1 MKEILL
7 YILLLGA
14 ALILPLEGTD
24 VGKLLPVELVQLDK
38 MGDTVVISTDAGATG
53 TGETVKAAIRDMEKT
68 AAGIVFL
75 DTADYLLV
83 TESAVEEVE
92 SIKEYLKPS
101 VRVCIQH
108 VEMNL
113 KEAAAYL
120 SVHRPEHQLRS
131 CQDPQSLQI
140 LMEESGK
147 VILK

>member
-1 MKEILL
+1 MKKILL

-14 ALILPLEGTD
+14 ALILPVEGTD

-53 TGETVKAAIRDMEKT
+53 TGATVKAAIRDMEKT

-83 TESAVEEVE
+83 TESAMEEVE
-92 SIKEYLKPS
+92 SIKEHLKPS

-113 KEAAAYL
+113 KDAAAYL
-120 SVHRPEHQLRS
+120 SVHKPEHQLRS

-140 LMEESGK
+140 LTEESGK

>member
-1 MKEILL
+1 MKKLLL

-14 ALILPLEGTD
+14 ALILPVEGTD

-83 TESAVEEVE
+83 TESAMEEVE
-92 SIKEYLKPS
+92 SIKEHLKPS

-113 KEAAAYL
+113 KDAAAYL

-140 LMEESGK
+140 LTEESGK

>member
-1 MKEILL
+1 MKKILL

-14 ALILPLEGTD
+14 ALILPVEGTD

-83 TESAVEEVE
+83 TESAMEEVE
-92 SIKEYLKPS
+92 SIKEHLKPS

-113 KEAAAYL
+113 KDAAAYL

-131 CQDPQSLQI
+131 CQDPRSLQM
-140 LMEESGK
+140 LTEESGK

>member
-1 MKEILL
+1 MKKILL

-83 TESAVEEVE
+83 TESAMEEVE
-92 SIKEYLKPS
+92 SIKEHLKPS

-113 KEAAAYL
+113 KDAAAYL
-120 SVHRPEHQLRS
+120 SVHKPEHQLRS

-140 LMEESGK
+140 LTEESGK

>member
-14 ALILPLEGTD
+14 ALILPVEGTD

-83 TESAVEEVE
+83 TESAMEEVE
-92 SIKEYLKPS
+92 SIKEHLKPS
-101 VRVCIQH
+101 VGVCIQH

-113 KEAAAYL
+113 KDAAAYL
-120 SVHRPEHQLRS
+120 SVHKPEHQLRS

-140 LMEESGK
+140 LTEESGK

>member
-1 MKEILL
+1 MKKILL

-14 ALILPLEGTD
+14 ALILPVEGTD

-83 TESAVEEVE
+83 TELAMEEVK
-92 SIKEYLKPS
+92 SIKEHLKPS

-113 KEAAAYL
+113 KDAAAYL

-140 LMEESGK
+140 LTEESGK

>member
-1 MKEILL
+1 MKKILL

-14 ALILPLEGTD
+14 ALILPVEGTD

-83 TESAVEEVE
+83 TESAMEEVE
-92 SIKEYLKPS
+92 SIKEHLKPS
-101 VRVCIQH
+101 VRVYIQH

-113 KEAAAYL
+113 KDAAAYL
-120 SVHRPEHQLRS
+120 SVHRPEHQVRS

-140 LMEESGK
+140 LTEESGK

>member
-14 ALILPLEGTD
+14 ALILPVEGTD

-83 TESAVEEVE
+83 TESAMEEVE
-92 SIKEYLKPS
+92 SIKEHLKPS
-101 VRVCIQH
+101 VRVCIQR

-113 KEAAAYL
+113 KDAAAYL

-140 LMEESGK
+140 LTEESGK

>member
-1 MKEILL
+1 MKKILL

-14 ALILPLEGTD
+14 ALILPVEGTD

-83 TESAVEEVE
+83 TESAMEEVE
-92 SIKEYLKPS
+92 SIKEHLKPS

-113 KEAAAYL
+113 KDAAAYL

>member
-14 ALILPLEGTD
+14 ALILPVEGTD

-83 TESAVEEVE
+83 TESAMEEVE
-92 SIKEYLKPS
+92 SIKEHLKPS

-113 KEAAAYL
+113 KDAAAYL

-140 LMEESGK
+140 LTEENGK

>member
-7 YILLLGA
+7 YTLLLGA
-14 ALILPLEGTD
+14 ALILPVEGTD

-83 TESAVEEVE
+83 TESAMEEVE
-92 SIKEYLKPS
+92 SIKEHLKPS

-113 KEAAAYL
+113 KDAAAYL
-120 SVHRPEHQLRS
+120 SVHKPEHQLRS

-140 LMEESGK
+140 LTEESGK

>member
-14 ALILPLEGTD
+14 ALILPVEGTD

-83 TESAVEEVE
+83 TESAMEEVE
-92 SIKEYLKPS
+92 SIKEHLKPS

-113 KEAAAYL
+113 KDAAAYL
-120 SVHRPEHQLRS
+120 SVHKPEHQLRS

-140 LMEESGK
+140 LTEESGK

>member
-1 MKEILL
+1 MKKLLL
-7 YILLLGA
+7 YMLLLGA

-53 TGETVKAAIRDMEKT
+53 TGETVKAAIRDMGRT
-68 AAGIVFL
+68 TAGIVFL

-83 TESAVEEVE
+83 TESAMEEVE
-92 SIKEYLKPS
+92 SIKEHLKPS

-113 KEAAAYL
+113 KDAAAYL

-140 LMEESGK
+140 LTEESGK

>member
-1 MKEILL
+1 MKKILL

-14 ALILPLEGTD
+14 ALILPVEGTD

-83 TESAVEEVE
+83 TESAMEEVE
-92 SIKEYLKPS
+92 SIKEHLKPS

-113 KEAAAYL
+113 KDAAAYL
-120 SVHRPEHQLRS
+120 SVHRPEHRLRS

-140 LMEESGK
+140 LTEESGK

>member
-1 MKEILL
+1 MKKILL

-14 ALILPLEGTD
+14 ALILPVEGTD

-38 MGDTVVISTDAGATG
+38 MGDTVVVYTDVGATG
-53 TGETVKAAIRDMEKT
+53 TGETVEAAIRDMGRT
-68 AAGIVFL
+68 TAGIVFL

-83 TESAVEEVE
+83 TESAMEEVE
-92 SIKEYLKPS
+92 SIKEHLKPS

-113 KEAAAYL
+113 KDAAAYL
-120 SVHRPEHQLRS
+120 SVHKPEHQLRS

-140 LMEESGK
+140 LTEENGK

>member
-1 MKEILL
+1 MKKILL

-14 ALILPLEGTD
+14 ALIIPVEGTD

-83 TESAVEEVE
+83 KESAIEEVE
-92 SIKEYLKPS
+92 SIKEHLKPS

-113 KEAAAYL
+113 KDAAAYL

-140 LMEESGK
+140 LTEESGK

>member
-1 MKEILL
+1 MKKILL

-14 ALILPLEGTD
+14 ALILPVEGTD

-83 TESAVEEVE
+83 TESAMEEVE
-92 SIKEYLKPS
+92 SIKEHLKPS

-113 KEAAAYL
+113 KDAAAYL

-140 LMEESGK
+140 LTEESGK

>member
-1 MKEILL
+1 MKKILL

-14 ALILPLEGTD
+14 ALILPVEGTD

-83 TESAVEEVE
+83 TESAMEEVE
-92 SIKEYLKPS
+92 SIKEHLKPS

-113 KEAAAYL
+113 KDAAAYL
-120 SVHRPEHQLRS
+120 SVHKPEHQLRS

-140 LMEESGK
+140 LTEENGK

>member
-1 MKEILL
+1 MKKLLL

-14 ALILPLEGTD
+14 AVILPVEGTD

-38 MGDTVVISTDAGATG
+38 IGETVVISTDVGATG
-53 TGETVKAAIRDMEKT
+53 TGETVEAAIHDMKST
-68 AAGIVFL
+68 TAGIVFL

-83 TESAVEEVE
+83 TESAMEEVE
-92 SIKEYLKPS
+92 SIKEHLKPS

-113 KEAAAYL
+113 KDAAAYL
-120 SVHRPEHQLRS
+120 SVHKPGHSLRS
-131 CQDPQSLQI
+131 YQGAQSLQI
-140 LMEESGK
+140 LSEEDGR

>member
-1 MKEILL
+1 MKKLLL

-14 ALILPLEGTD
+14 ALILPLEGMD
-24 VGKLLPVELVQLDK
+24 VGRLLPVELVQLDK
-38 MGDTVVISTDAGATG
+38 MGDTVVISTDAGTTG
-53 TGETVKAAIRDMEKT
+53 TGKTVKAAIRDMEKT

-83 TESAVEEVE
+83 TESAMEEVE
-92 SIKEYLKPS
+92 SIKEHLKPS

-113 KEAAAYL
+113 KDAAAYL
-120 SVHRPEHQLRS
+120 SVHKPEHQLRS

-140 LMEESGK
+140 LTEESGK

>member
-1 MKEILL
+1 MKKLLL

-14 ALILPLEGTD
+14 ALILPVEGTD

-38 MGDTVVISTDAGATG
+38 MGDAVVISTDAGATG

-68 AAGIVFL
+68 TAGIVFL

-83 TESAVEEVE
+83 TESAMEEVE
-92 SIKEYLKPS
+92 SIKEHLKPS
-101 VRVCIQH
+101 VRVCIQR

-113 KEAAAYL
+113 KDAAAYL

-140 LMEESGK
+140 LTEENGK

>member
-1 MKEILL
+1 MKKILL

-14 ALILPLEGTD
+14 ALIFPAEGID

-38 MGDTVVISTDAGATG
+38 MGDTVVISTDAGTTG

-83 TESAVEEVE
+83 KESAIEEVE
-92 SIKEYLKPS
+92 SIKEHLKPS

-113 KEAAAYL
+113 KDAAAYL

-140 LMEESGK
+140 LTEENGK

>member
-1 MKEILL
+1 MKKILL

-14 ALILPLEGTD
+14 ALILPVKGTD

-53 TGETVKAAIRDMEKT
+53 TGETVKAAIRDMEET

-83 TESAVEEVE
+83 TESAMEEVE
-92 SIKEYLKPS
+92 SIKEHLKPS

-113 KEAAAYL
+113 KDAAAYL

-131 CQDPQSLQI
+131 CQDPRSLQM
-140 LMEESGK
+140 LTEEGGK

>member
-1 MKEILL
+1 M
-7 YILLLGA
+7 LLGA
-14 ALILPLEGTD
+14 ALILPVEGTD

-83 TESAVEEVE
+83 TESAMEEVE
-92 SIKEYLKPS
+92 SIKEHLKPS

-113 KEAAAYL
+113 KDAAAYL
-120 SVHRPEHQLRS
+120 SVHKPEHQLRS

-140 LMEESGK
+140 LTEESGK

>member
-1 MKEILL
+1 MKKILL

-14 ALILPLEGTD
+14 ALIIPVEGTD

-83 TESAVEEVE
+83 TESAMEEVE
-92 SIKEYLKPS
+92 SIKEQLKPS

-113 KEAAAYL
+113 KDAAAYL
-120 SVHRPEHQLRS
+120 SVHKPEHQLRS

-140 LMEESGK
+140 LTEESGK

>member
-1 MKEILL
+1 MKKILL

-14 ALILPLEGTD
+14 ALILPVEGTD

-83 TESAVEEVE
+83 TESAMEEVE
-92 SIKEYLKPS
+92 SIKEHLKPS

-113 KEAAAYL
+113 KDAAAYL
-120 SVHRPEHQLRS
+120 SVHKPEHQLRS

-140 LMEESGK
+140 LTEESGK

>member
-1 MKEILL
+1 MKKLLL

-14 ALILPLEGTD
+14 ALILPVEGTD

-38 MGDTVVISTDAGATG
+38 MGDTVVISTDAGTTG

-83 TESAVEEVE
+83 TESAMEEVE
-92 SIKEYLKPS
+92 SIKEHLKPS

-113 KEAAAYL
+113 KDAAAYL

-140 LMEESGK
+140 LTEENGK

>member
-1 MKEILL
+1 MKKILL

-14 ALILPLEGTD
+14 ALIIPVEGTD

-83 TESAVEEVE
+83 TESAMEEVE
-92 SIKEYLKPS
+92 SIT
-101 VRVCIQH
+101 
-108 VEMNL
+108 
-113 KEAAAYL
+113 
-120 SVHRPEHQLRS
+120 EHL
-131 CQDPQSLQI
+131 
-140 LMEESGK
+140 
-147 VILK
+147 